1 MNIECLQV
9 LLLCVAARNVAC
21 VALVSC
27 RMFVRPQSA
36 KLCHAG
42 YYIHSSVLPATTQR
56 TQVISELCIY
66 SNFITIFTALAKF
79 QH

>member
-1 MNIECLQV
+1 MNIERLQV

-56 TQVISELCIY
+56 TQVKHKEIFLLASFVFIQIS
-66 SNFITIFTALAKF
+66 
-79 QH
+79 